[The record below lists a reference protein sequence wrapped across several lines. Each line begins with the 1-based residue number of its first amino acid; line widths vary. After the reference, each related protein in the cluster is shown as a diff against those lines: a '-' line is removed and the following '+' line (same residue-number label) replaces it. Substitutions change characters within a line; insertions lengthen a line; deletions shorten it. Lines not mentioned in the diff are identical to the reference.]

1 MSRIPLSYNI
11 ALDCVDQKAADVC
24 FANRPA
30 LAFVSGD
37 IASGKK
43 EHGVKITYRHL
54 KGLTDRAAWVFR
66 RAGLKPGARILIR
79 LPNIAEFPI
88 AFLGAIKAGLLPVPV
103 SPLLTVAE
111 VSSIFSHSGA
121 SAIVTVPD
129 SFGKKTASG
138 KGGPLCF
145 FVADKS
151 VRLPKRTLRFQEQML
166 KESAPFRVRPTRAED
181 AAFWLYTSG
190 TAGRPKAVV
199 HAHRSIPAH
208 DARVQFWLGFKPGD
222 VVFNTSALT
231 WSYALTCGFLDV
243 LRHGGTSLIYD
254 GPPDAANLLHFI
266 NRYGVAVLM
275 SVPALYKRIVDYL
288 SAHHVTLAHLRTCLS
303 AADTMSGSLSGE
315 FLRLTGKHVH
325 QGFGMTEHSVYL
337 FQPHGET
344 VADGGVGRPYDPRFV
359 KILRSDGTEP
369 GVGEVGVIATRGDA
383 PGLMLGYAEASGIN
397 LPAVRGF
404 FLSGDAAFR
413 DAAGN
418 YHFCGRDDDV
428 LNAGGFRVSPVEI
441 EGVLARHPAVRDA
454 AVVGA
459 KKKSGATEIVAV
471 VVLAPKSKKGAALKH
486 DVLSYCARYLAP
498 YKLPKRIVFVTR
510 LPRTSNGKLKRKAAA
525 KRV

>member
-1 MSRIPLSYNI
+1 MSKIPVSYNI
-11 ALDCVDQKAADVC
+11 ALDCVNEKAADVR

-37 IASGKK
+37 ITSGQK

-54 KGLTDRAAWVFR
+54 KGLTDRAAWAFR
-66 RAGLKPGARILIR
+66 RGGLKPGERILIR
-79 LPNIAEFPI
+79 LPNVAEFPI

-103 SPLLTVAE
+103 SPLLTQAE
-111 VSSIFSHSGA
+111 VISIRIHSGA
-121 SAIVTVPD
+121 AAIVTVPD
-129 SFGKKTASG
+129 PLGKRFVFDKM
-138 KGGPLCF
+138 GPLCF

-151 VRLPKRTLRFQEQML
+151 ARLPQKARRFQEEML
-166 KESAPFRVRPTRAED
+166 KESAPFRVKPTYGED

-190 TAGRPKAVV
+190 TSGRAKAVV

-208 DARVQFWLGFKPGD
+208 DARVQLWMGFKPGD

-243 LRHGGTSLIYD
+243 LRHGGTSLVYD
-254 GPPDAANLLHFI
+254 GPPEAANLLHFV
-266 NRYGVAVLM
+266 NRYGVTVLM

-288 SAHHVTLAHLRTCLS
+288 STHHVTLAHLRTCLS
-303 AADTMSGSLSGE
+303 AADTMAESLSGE
-315 FLRLTGKHVH
+315 FLRRTGKHVY

-337 FQPHGET
+337 FQPCGEA
-344 VADGGVGRPYDPRFV
+344 VAEGTVGRACDPRSV
-359 KILRSDGTEP
+359 KILRPDGTETDA
-369 GVGEVGVIATRGDA
+369 GEVGVIATRQGA
-383 PGLMLGYAEASGIN
+383 PGLMLGYAEGRKAC
-397 LPAVRGF
+397 LPLTRGW

-418 YHFCGRDDDV
+418 CHFCGRNDDM

-441 EGVLARHPAVRDA
+441 ESVLTRHSAVRDA

-459 KKKSGATEIVAV
+459 KKKNGATEIIAV
-471 VVLAPKSKKGAALKH
+471 IVLAPKSKKSAALKN
-486 DVLSYCARYLAP
+486 DIISYCARYLAP
-498 YKLPKRIVFVTR
+498 YKLPKRVAFATR
-510 LPRTSNGKLKRKAAA
+510 LPRTSNGKLKRGAVA
-525 KRV
+525 KR